1 MSKQR
6 RSSFR
11 GKVSKDAQRQK
22 RAASSYGYLTLPRG
36 VNVFKEEPGSRV
48 KFDIL
53 PYVVTDPK
61 HPDRD
66 QEQEIALVDSLWYKR
81 PFRVHRN
88 VGSSNESSVCLSSI
102 GKKCPICE
110 YRAEL
115 IKKGAD
121 KEETD
126 ALRPSLRNL
135 YVVVPLESKKY
146 DEVPHVWDISQFLFQ
161 NLLNEE
167 LEEDPNNEV
176 FPDLK
181 EGLTLQVRFTSKT
194 IGKSQPFADADRI
207 DFRERES
214 QYDEKIME
222 VVPALDDML
231 KILTY
236 DELHAK
242 FFEMEGDDND
252 EDTSGE
258 TENQEQED
266 DHSSVVNSY
275 RKPKGTTTPVKS
287 PQRKSEEKE
296 EEEES
301 VKPTKAPTPT
311 RRTRID
317 KPEVKKSDCPY
328 RYVFGKDWDTKD
340 ECQECKVY
348 DSCMEEFDK
357 QQ

>member
-6 RSSFR
+6 RSNFR
-11 GKVSKDAQRQK
+11 GKVSKDVQRQK

-88 VGSSNESSVCLSSI
+88 VGSSNESFVCLSSI

-194 IGKSQPFADADRI
+194 IGKSQAFAEADRI

-214 QYDEKIME
+214 QYDEKILE
-222 VVPALDDML
+222 VVPSLDGML

-242 FFEMEGDDND
+242 FFEMEDD
-252 EDTSGE
+252 EDTSEE
-258 TENQEQED
+258 TGKQEQEED
-266 DHSSVVNSY
+266 NPPEVSSY
-275 RKPKGTTTPVKS
+275 RKPKGTTTPARTS
-287 PQRKSEEKE
+287 QRKSEEKE
-296 EEEES
+296 KEEPE
-301 VKPTKAPTPT
+301 KPPVPTPT
-311 RRTRID
+311 RRTRVD
-317 KPEVKKSDCPY
+317 KLETKKSDCPY
-328 RYVFGKDWDTKD
+328 GHVLGKDWDTKD